1 MKEEVLAEKI
11 SRRRFWKQST
21 QAAVGALVTSFSM
34 SRCSSQQRLASQI
47 ERYMPKRDGGCAV
60 AFGYDMDMPC
70 TGVEY
75 LYDRNLGWPRDG
87 ECVAFGHLNEDVREY
102 VRLLATISEDYG
114 LGLQF
119 FVQGN
124 TFEETEDAELWTEIA
139 DRGHAID
146 SHMYNHDSLLRTPI
160 EEVRSQLTKTK
171 SLIESHCGTE
181 NVGLRGP
188 GGYEQA
194 LHGREDVQQVILDAG
209 IKWVTT
215 QFQRAVHGNDQSWID
230 MIPSQQPVYYPTGL
244 LEIPF
249 CGHQDRSYFDVDMG
263 GSARPVDEWI
273 DYLKG
278 CVDLALENGLWLSLT
293 THPSTSFK
301 HDPHARYLKEI
312 FEYCHLNPDIILCNY
327 QDLFRWISAENGS
340 V

>member
-1 MKEEVLAEKI
+1 MLTEKI
-11 SRRRFWKQST
+11 SRRRFWEKST
-21 QAAVGALVTSFSM
+21 QAAVGALTTSLSI
-34 SRCSSQQRLASQI
+34 SQCSSQKQAASQI
-47 ERYMPKRDGGCAV
+47 ERYDPKRDGGCAV

-70 TGVEY
+70 AGVEY
-75 LYDRNLGWPRDG
+75 LYDRNLGWPRDA
-87 ECVAFGHLNEDVREY
+87 ECIANGHLNEDVRTY
-102 VRLLATISEDYG
+102 VRLLASISEDYG

-124 TFEETEDAELWTEIA
+124 TFEQTEDAALWTEIA
-139 DRGHAID
+139 GRGHAID
-146 SHMYNHDSLLRTPI
+146 SHMYNHDSLLRTPV
-160 EEVRSQLTKTK
+160 EEVRSQLEKTK
-171 SLIESHCGTE
+171 SLIERHCGTE
-181 NVGLRGP
+181 NIGLRGP

-194 LHGREDVQQVILDAG
+194 LHGREDVQQVILDVG
-209 IKWVTT
+209 IEWVTT

-263 GSARPVDEWI
+263 GSPRPVNEWI
-273 DYLKG
+273 SYLKK
-278 CVDLALENGLWLSLT
+278 CINLALENGLWLSLT

-301 HDPHARYLKEI
+301 HDPEAIYLREI
-312 FEYCHLNPDIILCNY
+312 FDYCSQNPDIILCNY
-327 QDLFRWISAENGS
+327 QDMYRWISVEKNR

>member
-1 MKEEVLAEKI
+1 MRTKQI
-11 SRRRFWKQST
+11 TRRGFWERST
-21 QAAVGALVTSFSM
+21 QTAVGALTTSFLLSEC
-34 SRCSSQQRLASQI
+34 RSQERVASQI
-47 ERYMPKRDGGCAV
+47 ERYNPQRDGGCAV

-70 TGVEY
+70 AGLEY

-87 ECVAFGHLNEDVREY
+87 ECVANGHLNQDVRNY
-102 VRLLATISEDYG
+102 VRLLASISEEYG

-124 TFEETEDAELWTEIA
+124 TFEESKDADLWTEIA
-139 DRGHAID
+139 NRGHAID

-160 EEVRSQLTKTK
+160 EEVRSQLLKTK
-171 SLIESHCGTE
+171 NLIERYCRTE
-181 NVGLRGP
+181 NIGLRGP
-188 GGYEQA
+188 GGYEKA
-194 LHGREDVQQVILDAG
+194 LHGREDVQQAILDVG

-215 QFQRAVHGNDQSWID
+215 QFQRAVNGNDQSWID

-263 GSARPVDEWI
+263 GRSRPIEEWI
-273 DYLKG
+273 SYLKE
-278 CVDLALENGLWLSLT
+278 CVDLALRNNLWLSLT

-301 HDPHARYLKEI
+301 HDPQAIYLRSI
-312 FEYCHLNPDIILCNY
+312 FDYCSERSDIILCNY
-327 QDLFRWISAENGS
+327 QDMYRWISADNES
-340 V
+340 